1 VDISAP
7 PENYSI
13 LVVDDDEMIRRVIQN
28 TLTKFGYRVT
38 SATDGTSALKQ
49 ATELRPSVI
58 LVDLRMPGIDG
69 HTIMRR
75 ARAQGIDA
83 AFVVISGSKDPED
96 IIDALRNGACDY
108 LPKPF
113 SVADLMTAIGR
124 AVDAFEKSRQRP
136 EEEIAPP
143 PPVAAGRPAATAA
156 PSAPAAPTVVAAP
169 PPVPAPGHPTVTA
182 TMPAGDPIFSSILR
196 RVHEGEIL
204 IPAVPTVV
212 LELRRLLTAPETT
225 LEQVT
230 ALIERDQ
237 RLSAQLLRISN
248 TTPYARGAQNASI
261 RTAVSRVGLRQI
273 QSLIE
278 TIFAHSACTV
288 RDPELAP
295 LQASIWRFS
304 VARAVAMRALAE
316 AHPAPRPD
324 VELAYL
330 AGLFCDVGASFLL
343 WIVSERNASA
353 ATNQKL
359 GRDACV
365 HFIGQ
370 NHHSVGAAVLARWSV
385 DPTMT
390 MLARLHHANTLAN
403 PVNAYSAL
411 ECAAVPVAEKLAGG
425 PDVTGPPRSA
435 SLIEECTRRLKVPA
449 TDVLLAKVQPTFEAI
464 INTLA

>member
-1 VDISAP
+1 LDISAP

-124 AVDAFEKSRQRP
+124 AVDAFEKSRLRP
-136 EEEIAPP
+136 EEEPAPP
-143 PPVAAGRPAATAA
+143 PPVVVAGRPAA
-156 PSAPAAPTVVAAP
+156 PSAPTVVTAP
-169 PPVPAPGHPTVTA
+169 PPPAPPDRATVTA

-196 RVHEGEIL
+196 RIHEGEIL
-204 IPAVPTVV
+204 IPPVPAVV
-212 LELRRLLTAPETT
+212 LELRRLLSAPETT

-237 RLSAQLLRISN
+237 RLSAQLLRVSN

-278 TIFAHSACTV
+278 TIFAHSACSV

-304 VARAVAMRALAE
+304 VARAVAMRVLAE

-324 VELAYL
+324 IELAYL

-343 WIVSERNASA
+343 WIVSERNTGA
-353 ATNQKL
+353 APNQKL
-359 GRDACV
+359 GREACV
-365 HFIGQ
+365 NFIGQ
-370 NHHSVGAAVLARWSV
+370 NHHAVGAAVLARWSV
-385 DPTMT
+385 DPIMT

-403 PVNAYSAL
+403 PVNAYCAL
-411 ECAAVPVAEKLAGG
+411 ECAAVPVAEKLAGA

-449 TDVLLAKVQPTFEAI
+449 IDVLLAKVQPTFEAI